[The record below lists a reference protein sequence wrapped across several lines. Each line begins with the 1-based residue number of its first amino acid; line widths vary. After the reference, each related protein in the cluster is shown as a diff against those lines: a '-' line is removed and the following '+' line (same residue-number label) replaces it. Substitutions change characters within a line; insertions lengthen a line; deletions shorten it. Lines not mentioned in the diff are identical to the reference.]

1 MLLNEFNSSTSA
13 RYAAISK
20 ALKSQYGVSIK
31 ETDEDNLKALSESLS
46 ADILQYRVENMSP
59 RDPRV
64 AKKLLML
71 EGVKCL
77 LENIHLER
85 PHRVYKRVLDGM
97 YSCACNMIDIGDDV
111 EDAIKTCMKEY
122 RSSKYRFPDEEIE
135 FDLRNR
141 LNDYTSNIG
150 DELPMDT
157 GI

>member
-1 MLLNEFNSSTSA
+1 MLLNEFNSPTMVK
-13 RYAAISK
+13 YAAISK
-20 ALKSQYGVSIK
+20 ALKSQYGISIK
-31 ETDEDNLKALSESLS
+31 EADEDNLKALSESLS
-46 ADILQYRVENMSP
+46 SDIRQYRIENMSP

-77 LENIHLER
+77 IENIHLER
-85 PHRVYKRVLDGM
+85 PHRVYKHVLDGM
-97 YSCACNMIDIGDDV
+97 YGCACNMIDIGDDV

-141 LNDYTSNIG
+141 LNDYISNIG
-150 DELPMDT
+150 NEVPMGLD
-157 GI
+157 I